1 MIRVRPK
8 IHDSQTLEFKI
19 GYETRPELHISQY
32 VTNLWMF
39 IPENLEPNEKIYVAD
54 SFYEDLKT
62 RLRLITPQYSLAELC
77 SREALPYRR
86 IRQALEADDAEAKF
100 HHQVCRTCAIMK
112 ACLRDAA
119 EQEKELGT
127 PDELIQR
134 WSEILQ
140 IYRQFSEKC
149 GGNQTLLREHKLG
162 DEFLCQITL
171 RYLYPIARLQPGT
184 HLNRFLLQQQTYMQQ
199 HGYALPAQ
207 GDDKRNRHYVH
218 RMANLRKF
226 IESDLYITS
235 HKKNSGYLLEQ
246 LMFMLSAG
254 LAMAFALLINYYT
267 QGAADN
273 FSLPLILLTIVSY
286 MFKDRI
292 KDWVRAWFRNGVGG
306 VFYDRRI
313 RLEMNGMH
321 IGSSR
326 QGVGYKDEENLP
338 EAVRKCRLEA
348 SPEGDPSR
356 YQKEDILQ
364 YRRHLRLNRKRIN
377 RLSHHPLLGVD
388 EICRLNLSRLMRWM
402 DDPQTPVYHS
412 DDDGS
417 VETFSARHTYI
428 VHIILEIETAGET
441 LVNPYRVEIS
451 RDGILSIS

>member
-1 MIRVRPK
+1 MIRVRPT

-19 GYETRPELHISQY
+19 GYETRPELHESEY

-62 RLRLITPQYSLAELC
+62 RLRLITPQYSLAQLS
-77 SREALPYRR
+77 SRDALPYRR
-86 IRQALEADDAEAKF
+86 MEEVLKNGGTATDFR
-100 HHQVCRTCAIMK
+100 HQICRTCAILK
-112 ACLRDAA
+112 ASLRDAVDA
-119 EQEKELGT
+119 SSSELNLDRLLSQWQG
-127 PDELIQR
+127 
-134 WSEILQ
+134 ILQ
-140 IYRQFSEKC
+140 IYRQYSVHYSENKTFMQC
-149 GGNQTLLREHKLG
+149 YRLG
-162 DEFLCQITL
+162 DEFLCQMTL
-171 RYLYPIARLQPGT
+171 RYLYPLTGSKNHDGLR
-184 HLNRFLLQQQTYMQQ
+184 RFLLEQQSYMQQ
-199 HGYALPAQ
+199 RGYALPVE
-207 GDDKRNRHYVH
+207 GDDERNRRYVH
-218 RMANLRKF
+218 RMSHLRKY

-292 KDWVRAWFRNGVGG
+292 KDWVRTWFHNGAGR

-326 QGVGYKDEENLP
+326 QGVSYKAGNALP
-338 EAVRKCRLEA
+338 EAVRRCREQRTD
-348 SPEGDPSR
+348 PDDPSALV
-356 YQKEDILQ
+356 KEDILQ
-364 YRRHLRLNRKRIN
+364 YRRQLRLNRKRIN

-402 DDPQTPVYHS
+402 DDPETRVYHS
-412 DDDGS
+412 NSDGS

-428 VHIILEIETAGET
+428 IYIILEIQTAGES

-451 RDGILSIS
+451 RDGILSVS

>member
-19 GYETRPELHISQY
+19 GYETRPELHVSQF

-39 IPENLEPNEKIYVAD
+39 IPENLEPNEKIYDTD

-62 RLRLITPQYSLAELC
+62 RLRLITPQYSLTELS
-77 SREALPYRR
+77 SRDALPYRR
-86 IRQALEADDAEAKF
+86 MEEALKADNAEAGF
-100 HHQVCRTCAIMK
+100 HHQVCRTCAILK
-112 ACLRDAA
+112 VALRDAV
-119 EQEKELGT
+119 EHGRGHKPSEG
-127 PDELIQR
+127 LITQWR
-134 WSEILQ
+134 GILKN
-140 IYRQFSEKC
+140 YRQFSEQC
-149 GGNQTLLREHKLG
+149 GKNKTLLQEHKLG

-171 RYLYPIARLQPGT
+171 RYLYPWAQAQNDS
-184 HLNRFLLQQQTYMQQ
+184 HLNRFLLEQQTYMRQR
-199 HGYALPAQ
+199 GYALPVQ

-218 RMANLRKF
+218 RMANLRKL

-235 HKKNSGYLLEQ
+235 HKKNSGYFLEQ

-306 VFYDRRI
+306 IFYDRRI
-313 RLEMNGMH
+313 RLEMNGTH

-338 EAVRKCRLEA
+338 PAVLKSRRQA
-348 SPEGDPSR
+348 SPAGDPSR

-364 YRRHLRLNRKRIN
+364 YRRHLRLNRKRIA

-402 DDPQTPVYHS
+402 DDPKTHLYHS
-412 DDDGS
+412 ADDAT
-417 VETFSARHTYI
+417 VQTFSARHTYI
-428 VHIILEIETAGET
+428 IHIILEIETAGES
-441 LVNPYRVEIS
+441 LVNPYRLEIG